1 MNKKAALII
10 LDGWGIGE
18 ANKQNAIHSART
30 PYMDYLIANYPNAQL
45 LTHGNNVGLP
55 EGQMG
60 NSEVGHMNIGAGRVV
75 WQMLEKINKGLQD
88 ATFGKKESVKK
99 LIADA
104 KRTGRLHLMGLVSD
118 GGVHSHI
125 NHLIKICQMAENAG
139 IPNIFIHAFLDGRD
153 TDPKAGAK
161 YIGRVQD
168 SINPKISKI
177 VSVIGRYFA
186 MDRDHRW
193 ERTKRA
199 YDLLTRGEG
208 EVTTQFVESI
218 EKQYALK
225 HTDEFMEPL
234 FCGNTDA
241 CIKEGDTVLCF
252 NFRTDRGRQITE
264 ALTQRDLKEDGMQK
278 LKLNYY
284 TTTIYDDNF
293 NIAGSLY
300 TKDFISNSLGEVI
313 ANAGLAQMR
322 AAETEKYPHV
332 TFFFNGGK
340 EEPFENEGR
349 IMVNSPK
356 VATYNLQPEMS
367 ALELTKKAKE
377 YINDKEPEFICLNY
391 ANPDMVGHTGVF
403 SAIVKAVETVDQCL
417 KDLSSYLVEKGYD
430 MVVIAD
436 HGNADYALNEDG
448 TPNTAHST
456 NPVPIILLNKSLAI
470 QNGILAD
477 VAPTLLQL
485 LGVEQPKEMTGNS
498 LIT

>member
-18 ANKQNAIHSART
+18 ANKHNAIHSART
-30 PYMDYLIANYPNAQL
+30 PHMDYLLENYPNAEL

-75 WQMLEKINKGLQD
+75 WQMLEKINKDLEGPS
-88 ATFGKKESVKK
+88 FGQKESVKK

-104 KRTGRLHLMGLVSD
+104 KKTGRLHLMGLVSD

-125 NHLIKICQMAENAG
+125 NHLIKICQMAEHAG
-139 IPNIFIHAFLDGRD
+139 VPNIFIHAFLDGRD
-153 TDPKAGAK
+153 TDPKAGTK
-161 YIGRVQD
+161 YIKTVQD

-177 VSVIGRYFA
+177 ASVIGRYYA

-199 YDLLTRGEG
+199 YDLLTQGEG
-208 EVTTQFVESI
+208 KITTQFIESI
-218 EKQYALK
+218 EKQYSQK

-241 CIKEGDTVLCF
+241 CIKTNDTVLCF

-264 ALTQRDLKEDGMQK
+264 VLSQNDLSDYGMRK
-278 LKLNYY
+278 LALNYY
-284 TTTIYDDNF
+284 TTTVYDDNF
-293 NIAGSLY
+293 KIAGALY
-300 TKDFISNSLGEVI
+300 TKEFINKSLGEVI
-313 ANAGLAQMR
+313 AQAGLSQMR

-332 TFFFNGGK
+332 TFFFNGGREK
-340 EEPFENEGR
+340 PFEKEGR
-349 IMVNSPK
+349 IMANSPK
-356 VATYNLQPEMS
+356 VATYDLQPEMS

-377 YINDKEPEFICLNY
+377 YVNNKEPEFICLNY

-403 SAIVKAVETVDQCL
+403 PAIVKAVETVDQCL
-417 KDLSSYLVEKGYD
+417 KYLSSHLAEKGYNV
-430 MVVIAD
+430 VVIAD
-436 HGNADYALNEDG
+436 HGNADYALNNDG
-448 TPNTAHST
+448 TPNTTHST
-456 NPVPIILLNKSLAI
+456 NPVPVVLLNTSLTI

-498 LIT
+498 LII